1 MNQKLSLV
9 LALAA
14 GFAGGIIS
22 RYVMPAP
29 VRAESKDGIIRV
41 RGLIV
46 EDENGRERLR
56 LGAPLPD
63 PMIRGV
69 RRKRKGAVSGLLISD
84 ANGDERGGYVTGD
97 ASGEAFFTLDSQDE
111 QQVLLLANPGGGVNF
126 DLFDSKGNEAEIT
139 VFPDGPKFT
148 LTRAKTRVLELPK

>member
-22 RYVMPAP
+22 RYVMPVP

-111 QQVLLLANPGGGVNF
+111 QQLLLLANPGGGVNF